1 MLVPKQKSDQE
12 SLLRIHNCFNDSDS
26 NHFDICDGERL
37 YTVCVKIDETLPWIE
52 LKRTHQTRQ
61 EAKRAAEGFRNTM
74 QMQIICT
81 AKKRKPMK
89 ALATIKQ

>member
-1 MLVPKQKSDQE
+1 
-12 SLLRIHNCFNDSDS
+12 
-26 NHFDICDGERL
+26 
-37 YTVCVKIDETLPWIE
+37 VKIDETLPWIE
-52 LKRTHQTRQ
+52 LKRTYQTRQ